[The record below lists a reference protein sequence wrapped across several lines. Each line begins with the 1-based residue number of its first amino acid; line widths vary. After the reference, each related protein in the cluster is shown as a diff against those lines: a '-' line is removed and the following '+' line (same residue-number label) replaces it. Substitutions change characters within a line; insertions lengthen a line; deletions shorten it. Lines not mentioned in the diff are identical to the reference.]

1 MTKKRK
7 ESYLNQL
14 GSSDVALDRDAM
26 YFKPI
31 VTKWWKY
38 VISVCLYYQR
48 GMTIYGA
55 VHY

>member
-48 GMTIYGA
+48 GMTIYAA